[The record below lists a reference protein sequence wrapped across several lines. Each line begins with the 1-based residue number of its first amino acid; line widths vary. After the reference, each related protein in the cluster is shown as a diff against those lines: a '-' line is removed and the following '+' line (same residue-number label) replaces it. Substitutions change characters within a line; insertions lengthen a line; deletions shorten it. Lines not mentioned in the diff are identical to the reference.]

1 MSGGFVQAAV
11 ILLREGLE
19 AMLVI
24 VALAGYLEKVGAAHR
39 LRALYLGA
47 LAAVFASFITAWIF
61 AVFNDGQHD
70 DTTEGIVIIAASAI
84 MLYVSGWLMI
94 KQDPKSWKDFIATKA
109 NEALAKDTAWA
120 VGLLAFLTV
129 FREGA
134 ETVLFITAL
143 AGTEG
148 GWTFAIFAGLLAGV
162 GGLIVLYLVLTR
174 VARRIPLRP
183 LFIFTSAFLFITA
196 LKFIG
201 DAIQEF
207 QEQQIIPY
215 DEFALSKWLEAIGL
229 NPTIQ
234 SAAIQL
240 AVIVLAVLTFVV
252 LDRRARQ
259 AAAAEPKQAKA

>member
-1 MSGGFVQAAV
+1 MSGAFVQAGV

-24 VALAGYLEKVGAAHR
+24 VALAGYLQKVGSAHR
-39 LRALYLGA
+39 LRALYVGA
-47 LAAVFASFITAWIF
+47 VAAVLASFVAAWVF

-70 DTTEGIVIIAASAI
+70 DTMEGIVILLAAAI

-94 KQDPKSWKDFIATKA
+94 KQDPKAWKDYISGKA
-109 NEALAKDTAWA
+109 DQALARDTAWA
-120 VGLLAFLTV
+120 VGLLAFLSV

-148 GWTFAIFAGLLAGV
+148 GWTIGVFAGLL
-162 GGLIVLYLVLTR
+162 GGAAALAVIFFVLNRL
-174 VARRIPLRP
+174 ARRIPLRP
-183 LFIFTSAFLFITA
+183 LFVVTSAFLFLTA

-207 QEQQIIPY
+207 QEQNILPTSPV
-215 DEFALSKWLEAIGL
+215 AGLGWLEAIGL
-229 NPTIQ
+229 NPSVEALSIQ
-234 SAAIQL
+234 FLVAL
-240 AVIVLAVLTFVV
+240 FVV
-252 LDRRARQ
+252 AAFALVRREVNFSRTAHR
-259 AAAAEPKQAKA
+259 A